1 MQILDGRKLAKEI
14 REELALE
21 VQDITRDGGRAPHLA
36 AILVGDN
43 PASQA
48 YVRNKVRSCEKVG
61 FESTLIKRGEET
73 SEEEILKIV
82 EELNQ
87 NPAIDGFIVQL
98 PLPDHID
105 EDKITLAIDPAKDVD
120 GFHPVNFG
128 RMAQGLPCYVPATP
142 FGITEMLR
150 RYKINT
156 SGMEV
161 VVIGRSNIVGT
172 PMSILLSRK
181 DNPGNATVTLCH
193 SRTKDLKAHTL
204 QADMIVAAI
213 GRPNYVTADM
223 VKEGVVIIDVGINRV
238 DDPNAKRGYRL
249 VGDVDFEGLKEK
261 ASYITP
267 VPGGVGQLTVVS
279 LLMNTLKA
287 RRKEVYK

>member
-1 MQILDGRKLAKEI
+1 MQILDGRALAKEI
-14 REELALE
+14 RAELAEQVNELTKNGE
-21 VQDITRDGGRAPHLA
+21 RAPHLA
-36 AILVGDN
+36 AVLVGDN

-61 FESTLIKRGEET
+61 FASSLIKKEADI
-73 SEEEILKIV
+73 SEAELLKIV
-82 EELNQ
+82 ETLN
-87 NPAIDGFIVQL
+87 NDPDIDGFIVQL
-98 PLPDHID
+98 PLPEHID

-128 RMAQGLPCYVPATP
+128 RMAQGLPCYIPATP
-142 FGITEMLR
+142 YGIIEMLR
-150 RYKINT
+150 RYKIDT

-193 SRTKDLKAHTL
+193 SRTKDLKAHT
-204 QADMIVAAI
+204 QKADLIVAAI

-223 VKEGVVIIDVGINRV
+223 VKEGVIIIDVGINRV
-238 DDPNAKRGYRL
+238 DDPDAKRGYRL
-249 VGDVDFEGLKEK
+249 VGDVDYEGVAEK
-261 ASYITP
+261 VSYITP

-287 RRKEVYK
+287 RRKEVY

>member
-1 MQILDGRKLAKEI
+1 MLAQQIRN
-14 REELALE
+14 ELAEE
-21 VQDITRDGGRAPHLA
+21 VNQLTKAGERAPHLA

-61 FESTLIKRGEET
+61 FSSTLVRKEADI
-73 SEEEILKIV
+73 SQ
-82 EELNQ
+82 EELLQVVQ
-87 NPAIDGFIVQL
+87 NLNEDPEIDGFIVQL

-105 EDKITLAIDPAKDVD
+105 ESAVTLAIDPRKDVD

-142 FGITEMLR
+142 FGIIEMLR
-150 RYKINT
+150 RYNIET
-156 SGMEV
+156 SGKEV
-161 VVIGRSNIVGT
+161 VVVGRSNIVGT

-181 DNPGNATVTLCH
+181 AKQGNATVTLCH
-193 SRTKDLKAHTL
+193 SRTKDLAAHTL
-204 QADMIVAAI
+204 RADIIIAAI
-213 GRPNYVTADM
+213 GRADFITPNM
-223 VKEGVVIIDVGINRV
+223 VKEGAVIIDVGINRV
-238 DDPNAKRGYRL
+238 DDPKAKRGYRL
-249 VGDVDFEGLKEK
+249 VGDVDYEGVAPKS
-261 ASYITP
+261 SYITP

-287 RRKEVYK
+287 RKGLVY